1 MKQLRDG
8 NGGSSPTPPRQVKEA
23 AVSEQNE
30 TAKSKTRSVDP
41 DSLFQTNDNT
51 LEELLADEDLEPV
64 SAAKD
69 PADDEVTKLLEQLAN
84 DVPKGS
90 ADDEIMHGDD
100 SDDSDGEAMNNE
112 VDDVIAR
119 YRDELE
125 VEKSLL
131 EEEEEEEP
139 KASDEEDDGQETY
152 TSSNMEF
159 PSIPSELGG
168 NDLNASPSSDLNDL
182 QARMASLRL
191 PSVGATDDGLDLPS
205 VPSSRPSGKP
215 VKRLET
221 RTNYTDDDV
230 DSWCTVCL
238 EDATLRCKGC
248 DDDVYCTRCWK
259 EMHLGPSAAF
269 DDRSHKAV
277 QFTKDR
283 KKKEK
288 KIAIGAS

>member
-1 MKQLRDG
+1 MQQINQSEAG
-8 NGGSSPTPPRQVKEA
+8 QNNKE
-23 AVSEQNE
+23 SIDPE
-30 TAKSKTRSVDP
+30 T
-41 DSLFQTNDNT
+41 LFQTNDNT
-51 LEELLADEDLEPV
+51 LEELLADEEADHVPPSNEPT
-64 SAAKD
+64 
-69 PADDEVTKLLEQLAN
+69 DEEIKKVLEQLSN
-84 DVPKGS
+84 DVPK
-90 ADDEIMHGDD
+90 DDGDDDYDNENRKKDD
-100 SDDSDGEAMNNE
+100 SDDSDGETMNKE

-125 VEKSLL
+125 VERSLL
-131 EEEEEEEP
+131 EDGADEAEQGSGDEEE
-139 KASDEEDDGQETY
+139 GQETY

-159 PSIPSELGG
+159 PSIPSRLES
-168 NDLNASPSSDLNDL
+168 NDLNASTSSDLNDL
-182 QARMASLRL
+182 QARMASLRA
-191 PSVGATDDGLDLPS
+191 SAVGAGEDNLNLPS
-205 VPSSRPSGKP
+205 VPSARPSGKP

-269 DDRSHKAV
+269 DGRSHKAV
-277 QFTKDR
+277 QFVKDR

-288 KIAIGAS
+288 RIAIGAS